1 MKVSDV
7 SGAGDTVIATL
18 GAMMSVGVPVREA
31 AALSNIAAGHVVG
44 EPGIVAI
51 TAGILAE
58 AVAGLDEASE

>member
-1 MKVSDV
+1 
-7 SGAGDTVIATL
+7 
-18 GAMMSVGVPVREA
+18 MMSVGVPVREA

-58 AVAGLDEASE
+58 AVAGLGNEASE